1 MTQNME
7 AEYSKFIGTPDEN
20 KTLECKIAN
29 DIQSGYI
36 DIGENVRLIK
46 GIFGDILLCFQ
57 SDIGLQRIRSGGSS
71 TDWTN
76 LVNGVCWPYV
86 QRDKNR

>member
-29 DIQSGYI
+29 DIQKQYTYQVYLDSYI
-36 DIGENVRLIK
+36 LTLISHK
-46 GIFGDILLCFQ
+46 SLYIVLDFYSLSSLIFNYI
-57 SDIGLQRIRSGGSS
+57 
-71 TDWTN
+71 
-76 LVNGVCWPYV
+76 
-86 QRDKNR
+86 